1 MSKILLIEE
10 KKVARLDRKRLIK
23 CDQDKINARF
33 TNKQYFADAIL
44 DWIAT
49 NERLNNKKK
58 KRIILNCSIYQLRFI
73 A

>member
-23 CDQDKINARF
+23 CDQDKTNALF

-44 DWIAT
+44 DCTAT
-49 NERLNNKKK
+49 NEHLNNKKK
-58 KRIILNCSIYQLRFI
+58 KRIILNCSLYQRRFI